1 MAGRPNVSTG
11 ILPSTYG
18 LGAHKAQSRQS
29 NLVDRPMAAKA
40 DVRRRVA
47 ILLAKYSYFGSF
59 LLMTRTCRRDAACY
73 PHPSQ
78 RSSGGNSYQ
87 GGYGNGS
94 VGVVLPER
102 ARAVR
107 SAGYGQGTL
116 DRSQAQYRPNA
127 PFHTGTP
134 ANLQRPQFDNW
145 SSKKPSLLGEF
156 GTGSKIVYWGDLK
169 ERDDKMRAMR
179 MKYDLNDSRRALI
192 REV

>member
-1 MAGRPNVSTG
+1 M
-11 ILPSTYG
+11 I
-18 LGAHKAQSRQS
+18 
-29 NLVDRPMAAKA
+29 
-40 DVRRRVA
+40 
-47 ILLAKYSYFGSF
+47 
-59 LLMTRTCRRDAACY
+59 CRKDAVCY

-94 VGVVLPER
+94 VGVILPEK

-145 SSKKPSLLGEF
+145 SSKKSSLMGEF

-179 MKYDLNDSRRALI
+179 IKYELNDSRRALI
-192 REV
+192 REVMSRESKQFNLQDPFFAALQPHLHSSNCRAGLREAGCRR